1 MDIDERIGR
10 QVRAMSLKWRATS
23 LVVAG
28 TGVDQVHRILILVD
42 HQPNGA
48 APGITDVLTSAS
60 ALAQLNPANR
70 LRFKILLDK
79 TIYLNASGEAA
90 SGRSWQF
97 SPSLGFEV
105 LFNAGVA
112 GTVAD
117 ITTNSL
123 YCVVIGNIA
132 AGSTAG
138 KLEYNAAFQFRD
150 S

>member
-23 LVVAG
+23 SVVAS
-28 TGVDQVHRILILVD
+28 TGVDQTHRILILVD
-42 HQPNGA
+42 HQPNGV
-48 APGITDVLTSAS
+48 APSVTDVLTSAS
-60 ALAQLNPANR
+60 TLAQLNPANR

-90 SGRSWQF
+90 SGRTWQA

-105 LFNAGVA
+105 LFNSGVA

-117 ITTNSL
+117 IATNSL
-123 YCVVIGNIA
+123 YCLYLGDIA

-138 KLEYNAAFQFRD
+138 KLAYNAAFQFKD
-150 S
+150 M